1 MRILSVLLLTF
12 LFITSNS
19 ACQQNRE
26 LSGSPTPLPT
36 NPSNPTNPT
45 PSTQTKIEFRVNGSS
60 TTARIRY
67 TNAVDGTTQVVSSLP
82 YITTI
87 STTESSMFLTLEAT
101 PISYSFSQFPFMSV
115 QIFVNGVLF
124 REAVSDNLLNTVSV
138 AGTWRR

>member
-1 MRILSVLLLTF
+1 MRTIPLVLLLT
-12 LFITSNS
+12 LIS

-26 LSGSPTPLPT
+26 VVGSPTPLPT
-36 NPSNPTNPT
+36 NPSNPVPT
-45 PSTQTKIEFRVNGSS
+45 TQTKIEFRVNGSS

-67 TNAVDGTTQVVSSLP
+67 TNAIDGTTQVVSSLP

-87 STTESSMFLTLEAT
+87 TTSDSSMFLTLEAT
-101 PISYSFSQFPFMSV
+101 PVAYGFSLFPFMSV

-138 AGTWRR
+138 AGTWRK